1 MSDVLSRP
9 ICLALLCL
17 LTGLT
22 LAAQNLPPQ
31 VHITGVEV
39 DEAAQTVTLTYD
51 LQDPDEDA
59 CTVWLDISLDG
70 GETFLA
76 EDGLLTGDIGPDITP
91 GTGKV
96 IVWTWSETPD
106 IYQAILRVVAE
117 DGHVPDIQAM
127 VDQVDSDRLLNWL
140 SALAIPRH
148 HSSAPSGLNAV
159 RDTIY
164 TYLTALGLQTA
175 MQPVFFQGANVPNV
189 IGRQPGIGMEE
200 ATLIVDGHY
209 DAVTGTPGADDNAS
223 AVAATLEI
231 ARILAPYTFRKSL
244 RYIGFSFEE
253 QGLIGSQVY
262 VNSGIQ
268 PWEQIEGVLN
278 MEMIGYYSEEPGS
291 QSLPFGFNQLF
302 PEATQAII
310 ANEYRGDFITVV
322 GNQHSQSLIDA
333 YIQAVETWVPELKQ
347 IPLAVPGNG
356 QIAPDLRR
364 SDHARFWDAG
374 YKALMLTDGANF
386 RNENYHTPGDA
397 ISTIDLDFM
406 TQVTKATLATAA
418 MLAEPIQVGWD
429 TYALS
434 DLVSVHHHHGFPCGV
449 HVYPNPTRDVLL
461 LQLGHCAGERL
472 SARLFTFDGKEVLYR
487 ELRPDQEVETFTL
500 SLPSLPAGQYLLV
513 LDEGHS
519 SYAQV
524 IIVGH

>member
-1 MSDVLSRP
+1 MTFSTRVP
-9 ICLALLCL
+9 ALLASFFL
-17 LTGLT
+17 LLSFS
-22 LAAQNLPPQ
+22 LSAQNLPPE
-31 VHITGVEV
+31 VVIVSVEV
-39 DEAAQTVTLTYD
+39 DDVAKTVTVTYD
-51 LQDPDEDA
+51 LHDPDEDA

-76 EDGLLTGDIGPDITP
+76 QDGSISGDTGTDIEPGP
-91 GTGKV
+91 GKV
-96 IVWTWSETPD
+96 IVWTWSDVPN
-106 IYQAILRVVAE
+106 IYQTIVRVVAE
-117 DGHVPDIQAM
+117 DGHIPDIQAM
-127 VDQVDSDRLLNWL
+127 VDQVDSIQLLSWL
-140 SALAIPRH
+140 HTLAIPRH
-148 HSSAPSGLNAV
+148 HSSAPAGLVAV
-159 RDTIY
+159 RDTIFS
-164 TYLTALGLQTA
+164 LFSNLGLQTVL
-175 MQPVFFQGANVPNV
+175 QPVFYQGYSFPNV
-189 IGRQPGIGMEE
+189 LGRQPGLGDEG

-209 DAVTGTPGADDNAS
+209 DAVPGTPGADDNAT

-244 RYIGFSFEE
+244 RYIGFAFEE
-253 QGLIGSQVY
+253 QGLVGSQVY

-291 QSLPFGFNQLF
+291 QELPFGFGQLF
-302 PEATQAII
+302 PAATQTIED
-310 ANEYRGDFITVV
+310 NDYRGDFITVV

-333 YIQAVETWVPELKQ
+333 YVLAAETWVPELKH

-386 RNENYHTPGDA
+386 RNNNYHTPADSIG
-397 ISTIDLDFM
+397 TLNLTFM

-418 MLAEPIQVGWD
+418 MLAEPVQVGLAEF
-429 TYALS
+429 ALS
-434 DLVSVHHHHGFPCGV
+434 DLVGVHHHHGFPGDV
-449 HVYPNPTRDVLL
+449 RVYPNPTRDLL
-461 LQLGHCAGERL
+461 ILQLGNCAGERL
-472 SARLFTFDGKEVLYR
+472 STRLFALDGREIFYR
-487 ELRPDQEVETFTL
+487 ELRPDQDEQTFTV

-519 SYAQV
+519 SHSQL
-524 IIVGH
+524 IVVDR